1 MAGSLDTRIGSFILD
16 LWRLLRGNAA
26 QRFAVTLVRSGT
38 VLAAGP
44 PLYLAL
50 ALNIMDRVAPPQQ
63 SVDTMLAVAAFIL
76 GLLMIV
82 TGIAIF
88 HYYHAAIVIPDNYGV
103 LFQEGWPFEGVVR
116 ALLDG
121 RFVAFENFTQEQLDA
136 PVRGQYLECG
146 TERNAVLLAGRI
158 TTFSN
163 FPSYELIQQNGTVTV
178 KAIP

>member
-1 MAGSLDTRIGSFILD
+1 MVGSIDTRILSFLLD

-26 QRFAVTLVRSGT
+26 QRFAATLVRAGS

-63 SVDTMLAVAAFIL
+63 SVDAMLAIAAFCL
-76 GLLMIV
+76 GLLMIC

-88 HYYHAAIVIPDNYGV
+88 HFYHAAVVIPDNYGV
-103 LFQEGWPFEGVVR
+103 TFQEGWPFEGVVR
-116 ALLDG
+116 ALLAD
-121 RFVAFENFTQEQLDA
+121 RFIIFENFTQEQLDA
-136 PVRGQYLECG
+136 PVRGQHLECG

-158 TTFSN
+158 TTLPD

-178 KAIP
+178 KAIL